1 MKDSIEQ
8 INKGAFSRSVA
19 GEEDPG
25 AAIDVPSQAPPTAQP
40 QPQPQQPPTSEAPLQ
55 PGDEAPEG
63 TPGTGEGLCRVCG
76 GTGKARVGT
85 TCPSCAGTGRV
96 TVGIGGG

>member
-1 MKDSIEQ
+1 MKDSIKQ

-25 AAIDVPSQAPPTAQP
+25 AAIDVPSQAPVPGR
-40 QPQPQQPPTSEAPLQ
+40 QQAEPPPTSAGLPLQ
-55 PGDEAPEG
+55 GGDEAPEG
-63 TPGTGEGLCRVCG
+63 TPGTGEALCRVCG

-85 TCPSCAGTGRV
+85 TCPSCGGTGHV
-96 TVGIGGG
+96 IVGIGGG